1 MADVLSRTVA
11 GRPSTRIGP
20 VMNVLPREKQ
30 IEVIAALCDGLGIR
44 AVSRITGVNRGTVAA
59 LALKVGRGCA
69 ELHDRMMVGIRTSRL
84 ELDELWSYVGKKQ
97 ARVNKN
103 ALGAAAV
110 GDQYTFVALA
120 ASTRAIVAYRTGKRD
135 SGTTHDFIADL
146 RERVIG
152 SPEISTDGFKPYQN
166 AIRAEFGNRIAHG
179 VINKTYSVTHIGLKE
194 AARRYS
200 PAQVVAVAY
209 DVVSG
214 VPADISTSY
223 VERSNL
229 TLRMSSKRFA
239 RLSNGFSKRL
249 EPHCAT
255 ISLYVM
261 HYNFCRVHESL
272 KATPAMALGVAER
285 VWTIAELVDA
295 ALATQPI
302 APKVTPPDMR
312 RRFTVIQG
320 GIE

>member
-1 MADVLSRTVA
+1 
-11 GRPSTRIGP
+11 
-20 VMNVLPREKQ
+20 MNVLPRDQQ
-30 IEVIAALCDGLGIR
+30 IAVIAALCDGLGVR

-69 ELHDRMMVGIRTSRL
+69 ELHDRMMVGLRPSRV

-103 ALGAAAV
+103 ELGAAAV
-110 GDQYTFVALA
+110 GDQYTYIALA
-120 ASTRAIVAYRTGKRD
+120 ASTRAIIAYRTGKRD

-146 RERVIG
+146 RQRVIG
-152 SPEISTDGFKPYQN
+152 LPEISTDGFLPYQN
-166 AIRAEFGNRIAHG
+166 AIRAEFGNRVAHG
-179 VINKTYSVTHIGLKE
+179 VVNKTYSVTNIGMKE

-200 PAQVVAVAY
+200 PAQVVAVEY

-239 RLSNGFSKRL
+239 RLSNGFSKKL
-249 EPHCAT
+249 DNHCSAVA
-255 ISLYVM
+255 LYVA
-261 HYNFCRVHESL
+261 HYNLCRVHESL
-272 KATPAMALGVAER
+272 RSTPAMALGVADR
-285 VWTIAELVDA
+285 VWTIADLLDA
-295 ALATQPI
+295 AMATQPI
-302 APKVTPPDMR
+302 DPIVTAPDR
-312 RRFTVIQG
+312 RKRFTVVDG
-320 GIE
+320 GKN